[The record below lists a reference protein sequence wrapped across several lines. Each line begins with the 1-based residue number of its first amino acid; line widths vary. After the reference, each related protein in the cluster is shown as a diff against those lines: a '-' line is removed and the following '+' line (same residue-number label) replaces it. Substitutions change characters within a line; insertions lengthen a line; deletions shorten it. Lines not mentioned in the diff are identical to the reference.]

1 MAEQVFKDI
10 RPFNAAMFVDYKTGK
25 TGITY
30 PNENGSRK
38 RVFFLFLVSFSVYW
52 LFILLGVFV
61 FKAVFLILLDFITG
75 TTKISISNSFNF
87 NSIDAISSLYPLLEA
102 AGWWLIVLSPP
113 IFSAFWWAY
122 NYKYFSSIW
131 PKFNQKVCEIF
142 SKRSAWVFYGGD
154 LDKPLIE
161 IPYFENVYLGY
172 EARGDFGD
180 YLERVEIKPMP
191 KYTAM
196 DVGDGRIV
204 EVNEYEW
211 KAVFSFSKIPLNG
224 EMLIEFI

>member
-1 MAEQVFKDI
+1 
-10 RPFNAAMFVDYKTGK
+10 
-25 TGITY
+25 
-30 PNENGSRK
+30 
-38 RVFFLFLVSFSVYW
+38 
-52 LFILLGVFV
+52 
-61 FKAVFLILLDFITG
+61 
-75 TTKISISNSFNF
+75 
-87 NSIDAISSLYPLLEA
+87 
-102 AGWWLIVLSPP
+102 
-113 IFSAFWWAY
+113 
-122 NYKYFSSIW
+122 
-131 PKFNQKVCEIF
+131 
-142 SKRSAWVFYGGD
+142 
-154 LDKPLIE
+154 
-161 IPYFENVYLGY
+161 VYLGY